1 MIFNHLCAQLFH
13 GSIFCFFLS
22 QFSQRDFQ
30 HTAIG
35 SVYHFAPDIKR
46 EFVWITPGSVA
57 ATALWLVIS
66 LGFKWYVF
74 HFGNYQKTYG
84 AIGGVMV
91 ALLWFYFSGLAI
103 LLGAQLNATIDR
115 ALQLVEP
122 AALKVA

>member
-1 MIFNHLCAQLFH
+1 
-13 GSIFCFFLS
+13 
-22 QFSQRDFQ
+22 
-30 HTAIG
+30 
-35 SVYHFAPDIKR
+35 
-46 EFVWITPGSVA
+46 
-57 ATALWLVIS
+57 
-66 LGFKWYVF
+66 VF

-115 ALQLVEP
+115 ASQPVEP